1 METVRIIGDF
11 HLSDITP
18 RSWKIPYF
26 DNCLFELREASK
38 GVKNLIVLGDFFD
51 KPTIPDA
58 FKLRLVNELI
68 DISNSGCKIWSIVGN
83 HDIIGYNMSESVFE
97 RTSIN
102 LISSTSKAGG
112 EYFNLITEPTVIG
125 GITFVPFQ
133 GCRGSGLVEAPN
145 NRSVLLA
152 HAFYNNPIDEIL
164 NISKEDLV
172 PLKYAVAALGH
183 DHEPHADVKAG
194 NTLVVRPGSF
204 TRSSSHAFNLNRKPT
219 YVDLVVSSTGK
230 ITVSHSEVSTAY
242 PSGDIFREECFLK
255 KTNTRVFESNLS
267 LVFDVIAEKKRD
279 ESEFSLQSILVEVGA
294 DEKVIDYLRS
304 IHRESGVKWS

>member
-26 DNCLFELREASK
+26 DNCLYELREASK

-68 DISNSGCKIWSIVGN
+68 DIANHGCKIWSIVGN

-112 EYFNLITEPTVIG
+112 DYFNLITEPVEIG
-125 GITFVPFQ
+125 GITFVPYQ
-133 GCRGSGLVEAPN
+133 GCRGSELIPAYDDK
-145 NRSVLLA
+145 SVLLA
-152 HAFYNNPIDEIL
+152 HAFYNNPIDDIL
-164 NISKEDLV
+164 NITKEQLAT
-172 PLKYAVAALGH
+172 LGYAVAALGH
-183 DHEPHADVKAG
+183 DHEPHADTKSG
-194 NTLVVRPGSF
+194 KTIVVRPGSF
-204 TRSSSHAFNLNRKPT
+204 TRSSSHAFNLNRLPT
-219 YVDLVVSSTGK
+219 YVDLTLGTDGK
-230 ITVSHSEVSTAY
+230 IKVVHSQINSARTPEE
-242 PSGDIFREECFLK
+242 IFREECFSK
-255 KTNTRVFESNLS
+255 RNDSKIFESNLS
-267 LVFDVIAEKKRD
+267 QVFDVLAESKRD
-279 ESEFSLQSILVEVGA
+279 DTEFSLNSILVEVGA
-294 DEKVIDYLRS
+294 DEKVIDYLRT
-304 IHRESGVKWS
+304 IHRDSGVKWS